1 MAPEEIVRV
10 VFALAVVIALIGGG
24 AGLAKRFGLAN
35 AGAGLVRKRR
45 LALVETLAID
55 AKRRAAIIR
64 CDDREHLVVLNPNS
78 ATVVARDLVGD
89 APQSDGEHADAAPDA
104 GDAAEDA
111 VNVGANPKAA
121 A

>member
-1 MAPEEIVRV
+1 MALEEIVRV

-24 AGLAKRFGLAN
+24 AGVAKRFGLAN

-78 ATVVARDLVGD
+78 ATVVARDLAGD
-89 APQSDGEHADAAPDA
+89 APQPDEERADAAPEA
-104 GDAAEDA
+104 GDEANATIS
-111 VNVGANPKAA
+111 ANPKAA